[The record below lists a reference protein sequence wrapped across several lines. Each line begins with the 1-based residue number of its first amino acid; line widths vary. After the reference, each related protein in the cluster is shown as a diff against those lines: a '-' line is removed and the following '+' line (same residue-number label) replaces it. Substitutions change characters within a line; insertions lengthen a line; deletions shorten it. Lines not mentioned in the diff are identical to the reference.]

1 MGEQYFRGVL
11 AAYLGTGFMTV
22 PITEWQIDMI
32 KESISHYQEAMI
44 DHSWL
49 SVLEKEQQEHQMKQ
63 SLEAY
68 FQGVKDEMRAVGRMV
83 S

>member
-11 AAYLGTGFMTV
+11 AAYLGTGFMTG

-44 DHSWL
+44 DHTI
-49 SVLEKEQQEHQMKQ
+49 EKEQQKLQMKQ

-68 FQGVKDEMRAVGRMV
+68 FQGVKDEMRTVGRMG
-83 S
+83 

>member
-11 AAYLGTGFMTV
+11 AAYLGTGFMTG

-44 DHSWL
+44 DHTLL
-49 SVLEKEQQEHQMKQ
+49 SYQEKEDQKRQMKQ

-68 FQGVKDEMRAVGRMV
+68 FQGVKDEMKEARRLT
-83 S
+83 